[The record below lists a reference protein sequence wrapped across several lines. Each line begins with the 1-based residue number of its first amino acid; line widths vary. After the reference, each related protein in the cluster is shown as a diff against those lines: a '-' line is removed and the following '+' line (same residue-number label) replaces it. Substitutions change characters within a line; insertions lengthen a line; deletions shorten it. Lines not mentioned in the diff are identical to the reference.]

1 MNGAGQKAASGMT
14 PTLIDSDTDSA
25 ATKRNKIV
33 YFQPKLFLPMLSF
46 MVSTPPIR
54 RPGRPRREES
64 GDVEQRL
71 VDTAMQL
78 LVEHGPNL
86 TMNSII
92 AASGL
97 SRKTVYAHYP
107 NKSALFA
114 AVVRQML
121 GYGLEPMTV
130 PPRPDWRESLLA
142 FVEACLVEVCEPYAT
157 GMRRLLMLNPSF
169 MEEAR
174 PHIEQVV
181 VRRYLDPMIAF
192 LQSQIDQ
199 GSIPDQDV
207 AFAAESLTSLILSE
221 SHRRFFQGE
230 AENSID
236 PVHLNAHARRLT
248 GLFCGGI
255 LAPTQS
261 C

>member
-1 MNGAGQKAASGMT
+1 MHS
-14 PTLIDSDTDSA
+14 L
-25 ATKRNKIV
+25 
-33 YFQPKLFLPMLSF
+33 
-46 MVSTPPIR
+46 MVSSPPIR
-54 RPGRPRREES
+54 RPGRPRREET
-64 GDVEQRL
+64 GDIDQRL
-71 VDTAMQL
+71 VETAMQM
-78 LVEHGPNL
+78 LVEHGPSL

-121 GYGLEPMTV
+121 GHDLTPVTV
-130 PPRPDWRESLLA
+130 PLGPAWQESLLA

-174 PHIEQVV
+174 PQIEQVV
-181 VRRYLDPMIAF
+181 VRRYLDPLIAF
-192 LQSQIDQ
+192 LQSLVDQ
-199 GSIPDQDV
+199 GTLPNQDV

-221 SHRRFFQGE
+221 SHRRFFKGE
-230 AENSID
+230 ADDSID
-236 PVHLNAHARRLT
+236 PVHLHSHARRLT
-248 GLFCGGI
+248 GLFCGGV
-255 LAPTQS
+255 LAPN
-261 C
+261 

>member
-1 MNGAGQKAASGMT
+1 
-14 PTLIDSDTDSA
+14 
-25 ATKRNKIV
+25 
-33 YFQPKLFLPMLSF
+33 
-46 MVSTPPIR
+46 MVSLMTSPPPIR

-71 VDTAMQL
+71 VDTAMQML
-78 LVEHGPNL
+78 AEHGPSL

-97 SRKTVYAHYP
+97 SRKTVYAYYP

-121 GYGLEPMTV
+121 GYALNPVTIA
-130 PPRPDWRESLLA
+130 PRADWRDSLLA

-157 GMRRLLMLNPSF
+157 SMRRLLMLNPSF

-181 VRRYLDPMIAF
+181 VRRYLDPLIAF
-192 LQSQIDQ
+192 LQSLVDQ
-199 GSIPDQDV
+199 GIIPDQDV

-221 SHRRFFQGE
+221 SHRRFFTGE
-230 AENSID
+230 ADNSID
-236 PVHLNAHARRLT
+236 PIHLNAHARRLT

-255 LAPTQS
+255 SAPVIAG
-261 C
+261 